1 MRLLPVLA
9 ALAASMA
16 LTACTLNTA
25 PANPPPPSATVITP
39 APAPAPMMMAPAPSS
54 PAVIVR

>member
-25 PANPPPPSATVITP
+25 PANPPPSATVITP